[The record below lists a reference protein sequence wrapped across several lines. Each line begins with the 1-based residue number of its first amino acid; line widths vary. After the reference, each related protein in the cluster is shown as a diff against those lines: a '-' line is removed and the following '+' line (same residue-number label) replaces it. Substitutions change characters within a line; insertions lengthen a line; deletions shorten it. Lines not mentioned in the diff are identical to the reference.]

1 MASQESALVQMQEQ
15 FASLAISRHP
25 SAVLAEAAQAANA
38 IKEVIDKKKKKVIFN
53 GEVYVENEDW
63 ITLARFYGVTAKIK
77 STNYVEFGTVR
88 GFESTAEAYL
98 VSTGQVI
105 GTADSMC
112 LNDEDNWG
120 MRAKYE
126 YPDGRK
132 TKVGEVPVPLFQLR
146 SMAQTR
152 ASSKVLS
159 LLFKWVV
166 VLAGFRPTPAEEMDE
181 MTIDAQPNSSPEI
194 KRPQRKESKAE
205 AKTEQPRDPECISE
219 PQSKRLYAICKQL
232 KLSDEEIKAEMRRL
246 LKDKA
251 GNPLEHS
258 RDMLKKDYEGFIDAV
273 DPKFQHHDKPKGSA
287 DSSDRSGKY
296 DRDNF

>member
-1 MASQESALVQMQEQ
+1 MASQELVVQQMAEQ
-15 FASLAISRHP
+15 FASLALSRHP
-25 SAVLAEAAQAANA
+25 SAVLAEAVQAANS
-38 IKEVIDKKKKKVIFN
+38 IKEIIDKKKKKVIFN

-63 ITLARFYGVTAKIK
+63 ITLARFYGVTARIK
-77 STNYVEFGTVR
+77 STNYVEFGNVK

-120 MRAKYE
+120 LRNVYE
-126 YPDGRK
+126 YPNGKK
-132 TKVGEVPVPLFQLR
+132 TIVGQKPVPLFQLR

-166 VLAGFRPTPAEEMDE
+166 VLAGFRPTPAEEVDE
-181 MTIDAQPNSSPEI
+181 NTIDAEPESSGI
-194 KRPQRKESKAE
+194 KRPQRKEAKAE
-205 AKTEQPRDPECISE
+205 EKAPAPRDPECITE
-219 PQSKRLYAICKQL
+219 PQQKRLYAICKQL
-232 KLSDEEIKAEMRRL
+232 KLSDDEIKAEMRRL
-246 LKDKA
+246 LKNKA
-251 GNPLEHS
+251 GEPLEHS

-273 DPKFQHHDKPKGSA
+273 DPSFKHHDRPKSGT
-287 DSSDRSGKY
+287 DSGDKSGKY
-296 DRDNF
+296 DKDNF